1 MIIKLFPWP
10 QTQIQKDWFSEWNR
24 CFHWNFT
31 GIVWTRP
38 KSPKRGGFVR
48 SQLLRITNI
57 YFLLTISLH
66 CQAHNWGEYEK
77 LKLRIN
83 VFCCCCCCWMVKI
96 QTRSQGLFPC
106 VSLAHQ
112 FPAPKQRKSPLER
125 GWQKSMTLFPLLSR
139 VWSVFPEKISREE
152 RWLLS
157 KTATGNRV

>member
-112 FPAPKQRKSPLER
+112 FPRSQAKEKSRCER
-125 GWQKSMTLFPLLSR
+125 GCCLSR
-139 VWSVFPEKISREE
+139 VWSVFLPEKISGEE

-157 KTATGNRV
+157 KTAAGNRV